1 MAGNLQLQKAHRNA
15 YRKFSGARSR
25 SPSSDQFMGFHGI
38 VIPGTLRDSMYIID
52 GLLEHQT
59 RLRPVEVMADTAG
72 VSDIVFGLF

>member
-1 MAGNLQLQKAHRNA
+1 
-15 YRKFSGARSR
+15 
-25 SPSSDQFMGFHGI
+25 MGFHGI